1 MIIILVIVKR
11 KKQHMSMETE
21 HVPHPNPYYKY
32 DINKTDGY
40 IKEELKDSAAGQG
53 FGYINHE
60 PIYEPIDEEPSPYCI
75 PSTYD
80 VPRKSS
86 ERPALPQRNST
97 GSGLVQYENVEQA
110 STLKRSSTPHTSSS
124 QYQNMAGS
132 FVSPHTSIS
141 QYENVP
147 LTPDGSKDKT
157 DSAADLT
164 DDDLQDV
171 QPKNKDDAEN
181 SSEFSADEMADGYMP
196 MRSINHEV
204 DKTTEGYVSK
214 RNIDHEHE
222 RDGVYSQIIDD

>member
-1 MIIILVIVKR
+1 MIIVLVVVKR
-11 KKQHMSMETE
+11 KKQHMMTSETE
-21 HVPHPNPYYKY
+21 HVPHPNPYYKA
-32 DINKTDGY
+32 DIKTDEY
-40 IKEELKDSAAGQG
+40 IEDDLKNSN

-60 PIYEPIDEEPSPYCI
+60 PIYEPLDEEPLPYCI
-75 PSTYD
+75 PSLYD
-80 VPRKSS
+80 VPRKAS

-97 GSGLVQYENVEQA
+97 GSALVQYENVEQT
-110 STLKRSSTPHTSSS
+110 STLKKSSTLCSSMS
-124 QYQNMAGS
+124 QYQNVADS
-132 FVSPHTSIS
+132 FVSPRASVS

-147 LTPDGSKDKT
+147 ESSLTPDGSKDKT

-181 SSEFSADEMADGYMP
+181 SSVFSADEMADGYMP
-196 MRSINHEV
+196 MRSINREV